1 MQKHLVEDVPFF
13 PTLYDLF
20 ANIYQPKISG
30 LPVPQANSLGAIR
43 VATLYIKA

>member
-1 MQKHLVEDVPFF
+1 MTSSVRSVPFF

-20 ANIYQPKISG
+20 ANIYRPEVSG

-43 VATLYIKA
+43 LTTLYLKA